1 MMKATARVTTMSDY
15 QRPQQ
20 QQTEQHYTKVPNEF
34 FDSLLADITSMCE
47 LKVTLALI
55 RKTAGFHKIED
66 RVSLT
71 QLTDA
76 TGLSRQGVIQGLAL
90 GMRRGTIN
98 RQHSGQ
104 GYRYSLRLQLVNDLD
119 QSDQPPVPPTSQQN
133 RLVLVN
139 DLDQQLVNDLDPQ
152 KKDLNKIL
160 KEREREGGEQ
170 PLEEQLPPPPAPLP
184 LIFIKQKEKGGKEPG
199 ILHPVPKPTTTAAS
213 NPVRTLPPAPAP
225 PPPPTPT
232 RPKPAPPPPP
242 VPDPTKEYW
251 AVKAWREMAIRLE
264 KYGRDP
270 WPNLLQRQEIARTV
284 IDNPEARERWPAVL
298 DYWAGGDYHMTNV
311 KDLLDVFKNGTR
323 QGQRE
328 EQRQQKAKAR
338 QERK

>member
-20 QQTEQHYTKVPNEF
+20 QQQAEQHYTKVPNGF
-34 FDSLLADITSMCE
+34 FDTLLADITSMCE

-55 RKTAGFHKIED
+55 RKTAGFHKVED

-76 TGLSRQGVIQGLAL
+76 TGLSRQGVIAGVLS

-98 RQHSGQ
+98 RQQSGQ

-152 KKDLNKIL
+152 KKDLNKII
-160 KEREREGGEQ
+160 KERERGEGGKS
-170 PLEEQLPPPPAPLP
+170 LEEQPPPHPAPP
-184 LIFIKQKEKGGKEPG
+184 LIFIKQKEKERGGKEPG
-199 ILHPVPKPTTTAAS
+199 ILHPVPKPISAGPT
-213 NPVRTLPPAPAP
+213 PAP
-225 PPPPTPT
+225 P
-232 RPKPAPPPPP
+232 RPKPAPPPA
-242 VPDPTKEYW
+242 PDPTKEYW
-251 AVKAWREMAIRLE
+251 AVKAWRELAIKLK
-264 KYGRDP
+264 KYGVDP
-270 WPNLLQRQEIARTV
+270 WPNPVQ
-284 IDNPEARERWPAVL
+284 RERICKEVYDTEEDRTRWNGILEMWAAKDHRMQNVADML
-298 DYWAGGDYHMTNV
+298 DIIA
-311 KDLLDVFKNGTR
+311 NGTWR
-323 QGQRE
+323 GQRE
-328 EQRQQKAKAR
+328 AERDKQKR
-338 QERK
+338 RK